1 MRSGTRGDLPAG
13 LETLRRRFDRWRR
26 SRKRGSPTPDRL
38 WEPAVQAAGVYGLNR
53 TATALRVNYC
63 ALNKQVER
71 AASGGDL
78 PAETGTASRGA
89 SDGSVVATDGRA
101 MATFLELAPP
111 ASRNAGECILE
122 LENPGGAKL
131 RIHLKGVEVPDL
143 VALSRDF
150 WGVGP

>member
-1 MRSGTRGDLPAG
+1 MRTGARGDLPAG

-38 WEPAVQAAGVYGLNR
+38 WRPAVQAAGVYGLNR
-53 TATALRVNYC
+53 TATALRVNYH
-63 ALNKQVER
+63 ALKKQVER

-78 PAETGTASRGA
+78 PAEAGAASGDA
-89 SDGSVVATDGRA
+89 SDSLVVSGDGRA
-101 MATFLELAPP
+101 TATFLELAAP

-122 LENPGGAKL
+122 LENPGGAKM

-143 VALSRDF
+143 VALSRGF
-150 WGVGP
+150 WRMGA